1 MEHRDEDARSRASAL
16 KEPRTKAAAREA
28 ARAARTNGVHAVS
41 AMAEVERAKATAA
54 SQRKME
60 VVAAAAMHE
69 EGAVATSGE
78 TAYIVRGV
86 SRRQAALADEKGS

>member
-28 ARAARTNGVHAVS
+28 ARAARTTGVHAVS
-41 AMAEVERAKATAA
+41 AMAEVERAKAT
-54 SQRKME
+54 E